1 VTKHRHHY
9 FIREGDCSKVY
20 SSAWCGVETVIV
32 EAGEEEVANP
42 GWDEPIAWT
51 LKSTTCED
59 CLDAIGLGM
68 LDETYYD

>member
-1 VTKHRHHY
+1 MIKHRHKY
-9 FIREGDCSKVY
+9 FLREGDCSQVY
-20 SSAWCGVETVIV
+20 SKAWCDVETVIV
-32 EAGEEEVANP
+32 SEGDDKVVLDWE
-42 GWDEPIAWT
+42 EPIAWT

>member
-1 VTKHRHHY
+1 MIKHRHHY

-20 SSAWCGVETVIV
+20 SKAWCDEETVIV
-32 EAGEEEVANP
+32 TNGFDKVP
-42 GWDEPIAWT
+42 LWDEPIAWT
-51 LKSTTCED
+51 LESTTCED

>member
-1 VTKHRHHY
+1 MTKHRHQ
-9 FIREGDCSKVY
+9 FFAREGDCTKVY
-20 SSAWCGVETVIV
+20 SKAWCGVETVV
-32 EAGEEEVANP
+32 VTNGFDKVP
-42 GWDEPIAWT
+42 LWDEPIAWT